1 MAEYGGNSDKSRETG
16 LVTKD
21 SKLAPVVTGTTTAH
35 KQSSLG
41 KFASSIIVED
51 VRSVG
56 SYILTDVLLPAIK
69 KAISDIACN
78 GIDMLL
84 YGKTG
89 VTKPTTNGPK
99 ISYGSYYVGNA
110 KYAQPVETKSQFQIH
125 NSAYDFDTIIFNNRG
140 DAEAVLET
148 LADLLDARQVVLV
161 GDLYDLAG
169 IETTNY
175 MVNKYGWTSL
185 RGAEVVRKRDGYV
198 INFPKIQ
205 EIK

>member
-1 MAEYGGNSDKSRETG
+1 MAEYGGNSDKSRETVS
-16 LVTKD
+16 VTKD
-21 SKLAPVVTGTTTAH
+21 NKLTPVVTGTTTAQ
-35 KQSSLG
+35 KQTGLG
-41 KFASSIIVED
+41 KFARSIIVED

-56 SYILTDVLLPAIK
+56 SFILTDVLLPAIK
-69 KAISDIACN
+69 KAISDITVN

-89 VTKPTTNGPK
+89 VTKSASNGPK
-99 ISYGSYYVGNA
+99 ISYSSYYA
-110 KYAQPVETKSQFQIH
+110 SPKWAQSEPKSQFQIH

-140 DAEAVLET
+140 DAEAVLESM
-148 LADLLDARQVVLV
+148 ADLLDVRQVVLV

-175 MVNKYGWTSL
+175 MVNKYGWTTL

-198 INFPKIQ
+198 INLPKIQ